1 MILPTAFINPVESKL
16 PPATLP
22 TTLNPA
28 ALEKTATD
36 VGVIAPT
43 AVVNIS
49 IFVARLVSENASA
62 ASMSILPVDALP
74 NCNVPLLNPRAVNWA
89 SVSPDCVPLGEVA
102 VPPAVLPVNALYDP
116 APNAS

>member
-1 MILPTAFINPVESKL
+1 
-16 PPATLP
+16 
-22 TTLNPA
+22 
-28 ALEKTATD
+28 
-36 VGVIAPT
+36 
-43 AVVNIS
+43 
-49 IFVARLVSENASA
+49 
-62 ASMSILPVDALP
+62 MSILPVDALP